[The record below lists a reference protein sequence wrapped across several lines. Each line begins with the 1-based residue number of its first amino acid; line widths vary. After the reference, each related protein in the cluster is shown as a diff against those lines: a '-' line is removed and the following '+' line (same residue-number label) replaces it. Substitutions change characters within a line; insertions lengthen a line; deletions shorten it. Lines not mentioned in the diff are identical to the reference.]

1 MMKKIIISPQKSLC
15 NVMQECF
22 SFINL
27 IVIVCELKQIYP
39 ITLFNAGVFF
49 QIWKQPTKLK
59 ILLFCIFL
67 IYMSM
72 IHELIKEK
80 RMHSLIM

>member
-27 IVIVCELKQIYP
+27 IVIVCELKQIYA
-39 ITLFNAGVFF
+39 ITLFNA
-49 QIWKQPTKLK
+49 
-59 ILLFCIFL
+59 
-67 IYMSM
+67 
-72 IHELIKEK
+72 
-80 RMHSLIM
+80 